1 FFFFQA
7 EDGIRDFHVTGV
19 QTCALPIFTKTASEP
34 MPSWPF
40 ELSPQHTSTPSV
52 RTAQV
57 CRAPAETCVACR
69 PPTTGAT
76 PADRTVVPWPSWP
89 WVPAPHPRPALSSAI
104 AQACGQPAPTEA
116 KCSCVRASVGFT
128 SHASPV
134 GRERAGVTV
143 ARRDLLEEL
152 GRVDQRGHV
161 AVLRRPAVAELATLA
176 CAPAEGL
183 SLRRDRARVLD
194 AGIQRDVVAECATR
208 AERIVAGGK
217 RQQCQQG

>member
-1 FFFFQA
+1 RPVA
-7 EDGIRDFHVTGV
+7 ELAVGAGAPAVHGAVLRDRTGV
-19 QTCALPIFTKTASEP
+19 LPAGVDRGEVQLGLDLGRIHVPRLVGPAL
-34 MPSWPF
+34 
-40 ELSPQHTSTPSV
+40 HV
-52 RTAQV
+52 DV
-57 CRAPAETCVACR
+57 
-69 PPTTGAT
+69 PP
-76 PADRTVVPWPSWP
+76 
-89 WVPAPHPRPALSSAI
+89 PAP
-104 AQACGQPAPTEA
+104 CAPL
-116 KCSCVRASVGFT
+116 
-128 SHASPV
+128 

-161 AVLRRPAVAELATLA
+161 AILRRPAVAELATLA

-217 RQQCQQG
+217 RQQCQQGLYAHASLHVILALQTCSLIAISRSSGTARDTG